1 MKQIKTYWRLLKT
14 TFNEFNADNAMKL
27 SASLAYYTIFSIGP
41 LLLLVISLT
50 GLFFER
56 ETVTIELYNQMK
68 SLLGK
73 QGADLLLSVIQNM
86 QQQKTAT
93 LFSIVSF
100 VILLFGASGVFLE
113 IQSSINYIL
122 SIRAKPKKGWL
133 KFIKNRLLSFS
144 LIAGMGFVLIVS
156 LFINALM
163 DVLFGR
169 LQKWMGWEN
178 AILLNIGNLV
188 ILFLVIAILFAIVYK
203 VLPDAYISWRDA
215 FKGATFT
222 GIFFLIGK
230 FLIGFYLGN
239 SNMGNTYGAAASV
252 ILILSWVYYS
262 AIILYFGAEFT
273 KVYAL
278 SMGHGIHPYDTAVF
292 IVKREAKEM
301 PSLYDHPD
309 TEKDREKVMDPFADK
324 EKQT

>member
-1 MKQIKTYWRLLKT
+1 MKQIKIYWRLLKT

-27 SASLAYYTIFSIGP
+27 SASLAYYTIFSVGP
-41 LLLLVISLT
+41 LLLLVVSLT
-50 GLFFER
+50 GLFFEQT
-56 ETVTIELYNQMK
+56 TVTAELYNQMK

-86 QQQKTAT
+86 QQQKTAAT
-93 LFSIVSF
+93 FSIIGF
-100 VILLFGASGVFLE
+100 VILMFGASGVFLE

-122 SIRAKPKKGWL
+122 SIRAKHKKGWL

-156 LFINALM
+156 LFVNTLM
-163 DVLFGR
+163 DLLFSR
-169 LQKWMGWEN
+169 LQKWMGMEN
-178 AILLNIGNLV
+178 AILLNIGNLLL
-188 ILFLVIAILFAIVYK
+188 LFLVIAILFAIVYK

-239 SNMGNTYGAAASV
+239 SNLGNTYGAAASV

-278 SMGHGIHPYDTAVF
+278 SMGHGIRPYETAVF

-301 PSLYDHPD
+301 PALYDHPD
-309 TEKDREKVMDPFADK
+309 AEKDKAKVISPG
-324 EKQT
+324 ESTET

>member
-1 MKQIKTYWRLLKT
+1 MRQIKIYWRLLKT

-27 SASLAYYTIFSIGP
+27 SASLAYYTIFSVGP
-41 LLLLVISLT
+41 LLLLVVSLT
-50 GLFFER
+50 GLFFEQT
-56 ETVTIELYNQMK
+56 TVTTELYNQMK

-86 QQQKTAT
+86 QQQKTAAT
-93 LFSIVSF
+93 FSIIGF
-100 VILLFGASGVFLE
+100 VVLMFGASGVFLE

-156 LFINALM
+156 LFVNTLM
-163 DVLFGR
+163 DLLFTR
-169 LQKWMGWEN
+169 LQKWLGMEN

-188 ILFLVIAILFAIVYK
+188 LLFLVIAVLFAIVYK
-203 VLPDAYISWRDA
+203 VLPDAYISWSDA

-239 SNMGNTYGAAASV
+239 SNLGNTYGAAASV

-278 SMGHGIHPYDTAVF
+278 SMGHGIHPYETAVF

-301 PSLYDHPD
+301 PALYEHPD
-309 TEKDREKVMDPFADK
+309 AEKDKQKVIKPGEKDEA
-324 EKQT
+324 